1 MQDYLERRWGQNTI
15 IMAQMKE
22 LVQEEVSRIWKAGKE
37 KFEKKVNFLERN
49 LRRKRQDLQLDE
61 KEWRLALGTE
71 TDISR
76 GSRWMKEG
84 TCMKCPWCT
93 RMLT

>member
-1 MQDYLERRWGQNTI
+1 MQDYLERRWGQNTL

-22 LVQEEVSRIWKAGKE
+22 LKL
-37 KFEKKVNFLERN
+37 EKKVNFLERN
-49 LRRKRQDLQLDE
+49 WRRKRQDLQLDE

-84 TCMKCPWCT
+84 TCMKCPWCM

>member
-1 MQDYLERRWGQNTI
+1 MERRWGQNTL

-22 LVQEEVSRIWKAGKE
+22 LKL
-37 KFEKKVNFLERN
+37 EKKVNFLERN
-49 LRRKRQDLQLDE
+49 WRRKRQDLQLDE

-84 TCMKCPWCT
+84 T
-93 RMLT
+93 